1 MKALRILHS
10 SQRRPNILKYIDQL
24 PNLEELYLPN
34 FHLTQKFLDELPKN
48 LEVLICNR
56 IDFNKGF
63 IDLSRFRNLRKLGN
77 ILRAPKDF
85 ISNLFKLEEV
95 VSHVELDLPKSITS
109 FNGPKSK
116 HHKFYNINFFENCNI
131 VSLKYI
137 NTSQDLNFLCNSL
150 EYFKGN
156 IIYIDRISKC
166 KKLKHLNLNYSN
178 NISFEDV
185 NIDFPNLEYLKIRDA
200 SKFISSTKIET
211 LICKNKN
218 MNFIEYLPNLK
229 HLECYGFYG
238 INQEINLEYLR
249 VSEITY
255 KSLDCIN
262 LVNVNYISIHIFRNK
277 NIDNKWN
284 KFPYTKK
291 EFPIFANT
299 KILQIDVLNS
309 GIFLSFPFENFPN
322 LEILYVKNIHKYMS
336 SKPKKFKIKK
346 Y

>member
-1 MKALRILHS
+1 M
-10 SQRRPNILKYIDQL
+10 D
-24 PNLEELYLPN
+24 YL
-34 FHLTQKFLDELPKN
+34 
-48 LEVLICNR
+48 
-56 IDFNKGF
+56 
-63 IDLSRFRNLRKLGN
+63 
-77 ILRAPKDF
+77 
-85 ISNLFKLEEV
+85 
-95 VSHVELDLPKSITS
+95 
-109 FNGPKSK
+109 
-116 HHKFYNINFFENCNI
+116 
-131 VSLKYI
+131 
-137 NTSQDLNFLCNSL
+137 
-150 EYFKGN
+150 
-156 IIYIDRISKC
+156 
-166 KKLKHLNLNYSN
+166 N
-178 NISFEDV
+178 NISFEDI
-185 NIDFPNLEYLKIRDA
+185 NIDFLNLEYLNISDA
-200 SKFISSTKIET
+200 SKFISSIKIKK

-218 MNFIEYLPNLK
+218 INFIEYLPNLK